1 MVLLLARP
9 KVSRYIK
16 ALFNLFLFTI
26 RSRRS
31 WFIHF
36 RQRVLS
42 SICFSR
48 SAEFWGLAQKLYWLN
63 LEFTIF
69 TLNSLNRAVRFTVC
83 VFEVTGGYKR
93 FTTKILTL
101 DHFVTFLCCLEWFC
115 LLFLTQS
122 LVFSLK
128 MSISRHSNLESFWA
142 SIWLQNLI
150 LRALIKFSLRWV
162 IVHFKM
168 KQILI
173 LWLVFKQC
181 VIRWWIR

>member
-9 KVSRYIK
+9 KVSSYIK
-16 ALFNLFLFTI
+16 TLFNLFLLTI
-26 RSRRS
+26 CNRRS

-36 RQRVLS
+36 CQRVFS

-48 SAEFWGLAQKLYWLN
+48 SAEFWGLAQKLDWLN
-63 LEFTIF
+63 LEIAIF

-83 VFEVTGGYKR
+83 VFEVTGSYKR

-101 DHFVTFLCCLEWFC
+101 DHFFTFLCSLKGFC
-115 LLFLTQS
+115 FLLLTHR
-122 LVFSLK
+122 LVFSLE
-128 MSISRHSNLESFWA
+128 MSISRHSNLEPFRA
-142 SIWLQNLI
+142 SIWLQNLV

-162 IVHFKM
+162 IMHFEM

-173 LWLVFKQC
+173 LWLVFKQS